1 MIDISQL
8 KYRLVLLD
16 ETGTQYDLKD
26 IIQDLGWEENENELA
41 ARITFKL
48 AKIDREGIADG
59 LMKNGRMVFLM
70 AQTGEAEA
78 EVCRGFIKTHQDSY
92 SLTARPVDGT
102 AYDMLHQLDR
112 SQDNRHITSGRTTK
126 TIIFEIAADWGIP
139 ISEYQGPDVA
149 HGKMDF
155 KSKPPAKMFMELL
168 DDAKKKGA
176 GEYVLRADQGTIRV
190 LPVMGNQNIYVFK
203 ANNSVQVS
211 HKESI
216 TDMVTRVKVIGQGKG
231 KGNPPVEA
239 VLDGRTEF
247 GVLQKLYQR
256 SSDETIEAAKQ
267 AAQELLKEDGT
278 PDEDITLSL
287 PDVPYVRKGDAIY
300 CDRLESVDGYYRVLS
315 VSHDCDERTMTVR
328 VKKAEMPAM
337 AQDGAQAAANYT
349 VGSEV
354 IFSGGT
360 HYVSSDS
367 GSRGYTVKGSG
378 KAKITRIAE
387 GKAHPYH
394 LIHSD
399 SGCNVYGWVDAGTF
413 H

>member
-16 ETGTQYDLKD
+16 ETGKQYDLKD

-41 ARITFKL
+41 TRITFKL

-155 KSKPPAKMFMELL
+155 KSKPPAK
-168 DDAKKKGA
+168 
-176 GEYVLRADQGTIRV
+176 
-190 LPVMGNQNIYVFK
+190 
-203 ANNSVQVS
+203 
-211 HKESI
+211 
-216 TDMVTRVKVIGQGKG
+216 
-231 KGNPPVEA
+231 
-239 VLDGRTEF
+239 
-247 GVLQKLYQR
+247 
-256 SSDETIEAAKQ
+256 
-267 AAQELLKEDGT
+267 
-278 PDEDITLSL
+278 
-287 PDVPYVRKGDAIY
+287 
-300 CDRLESVDGYYRVLS
+300 
-315 VSHDCDERTMTVR
+315 
-328 VKKAEMPAM
+328 
-337 AQDGAQAAANYT
+337 
-349 VGSEV
+349 
-354 IFSGGT
+354 
-360 HYVSSDS
+360 
-367 GSRGYTVKGSG
+367 
-378 KAKITRIAE
+378 
-387 GKAHPYH
+387 
-394 LIHSD
+394 
-399 SGCNVYGWVDAGTF
+399 NVYGAIGRCQEKRCRRICPAGRPGD
-413 H
+413 HPGIARYEQSEYICIQGEQ

>member
-16 ETGTQYDLKD
+16 EAGKQYDLKD
-26 IIQDLGWEENENELA
+26 VIQDLGWEENENELA

-48 AKIDREGIADG
+48 AKIDHEGIADD
-59 LMKNGRMVFLM
+59 LIKNGRMVFLM
-70 AQTGEAEA
+70 AQTGETEG

-92 SLTARPVDGT
+92 SLTVRQVDGT

-112 SQDNRHITSGRTTK
+112 SQDNWHITSGRTTK
-126 TIIFEIAADWGIP
+126 AIINEIASAWGIP
-139 ISEYQGPDVA
+139 ITEYQGPDVA

-155 KSKPPAKMFMELL
+155 KSKTPAKMFLELL

-176 GEYVLRADQGTIRV
+176 GEYVLRADQGAIRV
-190 LPVMGNQNIYVFK
+190 LPVMGNQTIYVFRG
-203 ANNSVQVS
+203 NNTVQIS
-211 HKESI
+211 RKESI
-216 TDMVTRVKVIGQGKG
+216 ADMITRIKVMGQGKG
-231 KGNPPVEA
+231 EGNPPVEA
-239 VLDGRTEF
+239 VLDGKTEF

-267 AAQELLKEDGT
+267 AAQELLNEDGT
-278 PDEDITLSL
+278 PDEEVTLSL

-300 CDRLESVDGYYRVLS
+300 CDRLESAEGYYRVLS
-315 VSHDCDERTMTVR
+315 VNHDCDERLMTIK
-328 VKKAEMPAM
+328 VKRADMPATT
-337 AQDGAQAAANYT
+337 QDGTQTSPSYA

-354 IFSGGT
+354 TFSGGT

-367 GSRGYTVKGSG
+367 ESRGYAVKGSG
-378 KAKITRIAE
+378 KAKITRISE

-399 SGCNVYGWVDAGTF
+399 GGCNVYGWVDAGTF
-413 H
+413 Q